1 MGQRRT
7 GFRGADISGGFYLG
21 GVGEEGEE
29 VMAGVFRFEQIASE
43 CDFTS

>member
-1 MGQRRT
+1 MLRRRHY
-7 GFRGADISGGFYLG
+7 GRLYFGGD
-21 GVGEEGEE
+21 GEEGEE

>member
-1 MGQRRT
+1 VKDEPDVAAPTLPAALFWG
-7 GFRGADISGGFYLG
+7 D
-21 GVGEEGEE
+21 GEEGEE